1 MIILPGVSV
10 GDRCVTGA
18 GSIVVDDV
26 PSASVVV
33 GNPARIVRPLEGR
46 MDRWM

>member
-10 GDRCVTGA
+10 GDRCVIGA
-18 GSIVVDDV
+18 GSIVVDNV
-26 PSASVVV
+26 PSASAVV
-33 GNPARIVRPLEGR
+33 GNAARIVRPLEGR

>member
-18 GSIVVDDV
+18 GSIVVDNV
-26 PSASVVV
+26 PSASAVV
-33 GNPARIVRPLEGR
+33 GNAARIVRPLEGR